1 MYNFPPH
8 LRRDLTLLR
17 IHYQMNTH
25 DVFLPGCVQ
34 TLLLPKVFLATSE
47 DFGNESDY
55 FEFLATTFVQRIF

>member
-1 MYNFPPH
+1 
-8 LRRDLTLLR
+8 
-17 IHYQMNTH
+17 MNTH